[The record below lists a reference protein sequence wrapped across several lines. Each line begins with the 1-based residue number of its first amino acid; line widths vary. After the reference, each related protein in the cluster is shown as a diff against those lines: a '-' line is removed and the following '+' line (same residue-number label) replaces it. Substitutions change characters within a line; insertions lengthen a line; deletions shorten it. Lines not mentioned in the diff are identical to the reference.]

1 MSPLMWSDVAMI
13 KDFQNV
19 VDYYRIYFLKEM
31 EVFEKIMLDF
41 IDFARFYTVWFRN
54 KPKLL
59 NTVFFDDE

>member
-1 MSPLMWSDVAMI
+1 MSPLILSDVAMV
-13 KDFQNV
+13 KDFQKF

-41 IDFARFYTVWFRN
+41 IDFVRFYTVCFRK

-59 NTVFFDDE
+59 NTMLSNDE